1 MESGRDHELN
11 DATEGTLPPVV
22 ATFRLGE
29 ESAAER
35 SNDQQREERKDNAIV
50 TMGKQNG
57 EDLDQDAQE
66 RMLKEDSTAK
76 IAIEKDE
83 KDEKATEVRICS
95 WTVLLLLDF
104 HFAILDSRNGT
115 CSQG

>member
-1 MESGRDHELN
+1 MESGRDRELLKFSLN
-11 DATEGTLPPVV
+11 GVAKGMPSPVV
-22 ATFRLGE
+22 ATFKSVE

-35 SNDQQREERKDNAIV
+35 SNDQQQWEKRKNNAIV
-50 TMGKQNG
+50 IMGKQNG

-83 KDEKATEVRICS
+83 KVEKATEVRICS
-95 WTVLLLLDF
+95 
-104 HFAILDSRNGT
+104 
-115 CSQG
+115 